1 MLKNLSKLLT
11 NHEIFDHISDI
22 NEGSTVI
29 LIDETRFE
37 SILFLNS
44 LFSKRRND
52 VLMISCDPTD
62 TPFKFKKIELGKLP
76 DLTSLSIEIESCRR
90 RLSKKGILI
99 HNYLPHVLIR
109 DGEESVIK
117 MIEHWITR
125 KSLTNLSEF
134 LTLPQSTFPLFEKK
148 LKSLANGIINVELD
162 KSTDQK
168 FLSFSIH
175 KSCKPEYHMEQFPF
189 IIKND
194 QLLIRWGDE
203 FADKLPKEEEAEIKS
218 KVEFLQ
224 KNIHSI
230 KIIKSKSILNLSP
243 YDNWLLSQIQDRN
256 LDDIYIVFP
265 EKFED
270 ILSKLARWNI
280 RGLIKFEDFK
290 SKPLPPIK
298 PLSRF
303 SKFALS
309 LPTFVSL
316 FFLRKRS
323 HTIPIRVYHT
333 LRNSVE
339 SFLEEQIPE
348 FDFNREHARALNEIE
363 MYFQEL
369 TARMSAIQ
377 THFELGEDARLKWDI
392 KYLPKIITLTL
403 YYGYKLKPKIKLI
416 SLDKYNITIKDCFIC
431 SKIESEK
438 KPVCHLLVGTILGS
452 CAVVFK
458 EKFDCYEVK
467 CKALGD
473 EACEFILRLV

>member
-1 MLKNLSKLLT
+1 LSKLLT
-11 NHEIFDHISDI
+11 KHEIFDHISDI
-22 NEGSTVI
+22 TEGSTIV

-37 SILFLNS
+37 SMLFLNS
-44 LFSKRRND
+44 LLSKRKND
-52 VLMISCDPTD
+52 ILIISSDPID
-62 TPFKFKKIELGKLP
+62 TSFKFHKIDFAKIQ
-76 DLTSLSIEIESCRR
+76 DLTSLSIEVESCKRK
-90 RLSKKGILI
+90 LGQKGIII

-117 MIEHWITR
+117 MIEHWIIR
-125 KSLTNLSEF
+125 KSSSGLSEF

-148 LKSLANGIINVELD
+148 LKSLANGIINIELD
-162 KSTDQK
+162 KSGDQK
-168 FLSFSIH
+168 FLFFSIH

-189 IIKND
+189 IVKGN
-194 QLLIRWGDE
+194 QLLVRWGDE
-203 FADKLPKEEEAEIKS
+203 FADKLPKEEETDIKN
-218 KVEFLQ
+218 KIEFLQ
-224 KNIHSI
+224 KNVNSL
-230 KIIKSKSILNLSP
+230 KVIKSKPTRNLSP
-243 YDNWLLSQIQDRN
+243 YDNWLLSQIQDRK
-256 LDDIYIVFP
+256 LDDIYIFFP

-270 ILSKLARWNI
+270 ILSKIARWNI
-280 RGLIKFEDFK
+280 RGFVKFEDFK

-298 PLSRF
+298 PLSHF

-309 LPTFVSL
+309 LPTIISL

-339 SFLEEQIPE
+339 SFLAEQVPE

-377 THFELGEDARLKWDI
+377 THSELGEDARLKWDI

-403 YYGYKLKPKIKLI
+403 YYGYKLVPKIKQI
-416 SLDKYNITIKDCFIC
+416 SEEEYNITIKDCFIC
-431 SKIESEK
+431 SKIKSEN
-438 KPVCHLLVGTILGS
+438 KPVCHLLVGTMLGS
-452 CAVVFK
+452 SAVVFK
-458 EKFDCYEVK
+458 EKFDCYEAK

-473 EACEFILRLV
+473 EACEFILKRI